1 MESKQSKFAVQRK
14 DKNGIII
21 ASVCV
26 AITVLF
32 FGLMFWVYSLSL
44 PSIYAGRIS
53 SANSMAKQ
61 TADSIICYITENYDS
76 LSADEYYFYGE
87 NGLLYLLIYPN
98 EIRNEEHFV
107 YGDAKAEHHSY
118 WAVRVY
124 DGSVVEAWYSD
135 SKLTPELLRPY
146 TKDEQME
153 QCYFKFGSPFDHESG
168 PNSSHAIGYHDFRK
182 YES

>member
-32 FGLMFWVYSLSL
+32 FGLMFWVYALSL

-61 TADSIICYITENYDS
+61 TADSIICYIAENYDS

-87 NGLLYLLIYPN
+87 NG
-98 EIRNEEHFV
+98 
-107 YGDAKAEHHSY
+107 
-118 WAVRVY
+118 WC
-124 DGSVVEAWYSD
+124 
-135 SKLTPELLRPY
+135 Y
-146 TKDEQME
+146 TKKVDKKRRTRYNRIKGQEEKEMAG
-153 QCYFKFGSPFDHESG
+153 KKSPRYSEEF
-168 PNSSHAIGYHDFRK
+168 
-182 YES
+182 

>member
-61 TADSIICYITENYDS
+61 TADSIICYIAENYDS

-87 NGLLYLLIYPN
+87 NG
-98 EIRNEEHFV
+98 
-107 YGDAKAEHHSY
+107 
-118 WAVRVY
+118 WC
-124 DGSVVEAWYSD
+124 
-135 SKLTPELLRPY
+135 Y
-146 TKDEQME
+146 TKKVDKKRKTRYNRIKGQEEKEMAG
-153 QCYFKFGSPFDHESG
+153 KKSPRYSEEF
-168 PNSSHAIGYHDFRK
+168 
-182 YES
+182 